1 MREEIAS
8 FKKRVKRTYINAYL
22 RQAES
27 ALDDI
32 ESLISKGSFAKPKMV
47 AAAAE
52 TFFEVAE
59 NHLKIVRDVIQNSA
73 DE

>member
-27 ALDDI
+27 ALDDV
-32 ESLISKGSFAKPKMV
+32 ESLISRDSLAKPKMV
-47 AAAAE
+47 DAAADI
-52 TFFEVAE
+52 FFEVAE
-59 NHLKIVRDVIQNSA
+59 NHLKVVRDVIKNFA